1 MRRVR
6 VRRRSTKAEGREIED
21 ALSDLK
27 KVQDLLRGIMTT
39 TRGYDGRIT
48 GAVQTVM
55 KAATSLQRILGKALR
70 ER

>member
-1 MRRVR
+1 MRR

-55 KAATSLQRILGKALR
+55 KAVTSLQRILGKALR